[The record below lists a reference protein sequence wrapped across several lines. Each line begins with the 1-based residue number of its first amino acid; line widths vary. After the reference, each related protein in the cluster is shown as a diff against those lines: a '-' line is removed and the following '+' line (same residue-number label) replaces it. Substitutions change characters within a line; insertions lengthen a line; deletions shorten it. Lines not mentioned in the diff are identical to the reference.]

1 MILWRYILRAHIGP
15 FLFGTTVIVL
25 LFLTQ
30 YMIRWLNDLTS
41 KGIDLGTIAEFLA
54 LNVSW
59 ILVLAVPIGVLFST
73 VMAFGAL
80 SSHHEV
86 TVMKASGMGLFKMMV
101 PVICAG
107 AMLWLFTFWYTDNV
121 LPDTNLRLSTM
132 MRDIQRLK
140 PTFAIESGK
149 FGTQVEGFT
158 ILARNVD
165 TTGLMTGVTIYDRSR
180 PERLN
185 VVSADT
191 GRLAFSPSLSKLI
204 LHLYH
209 GEVHQSLQRDPNDYR
224 IITFERHQI
233 AMSADRF
240 FYEKSDVSGSSRS
253 DREMRISDMQR
264 IVDRSDSSV
273 NTARANID
281 SIFDRHMHDVFGQ
294 RDSSLTFQ
302 DTDSQTVALARSS
315 ATIGTIRSKLEG
327 EAFRMDGDKRTA
339 DRYTV
344 EIQKKYAIPFAC
356 FLFVFVGC
364 PLGILTKGG
373 NFGLSAAISL
383 ACYVAYWIALIGGEK
398 LADRGFMDPA
408 LAMWLGNIF
417 FAVVGTFATVRVN
430 RQ

>member
-1 MILWRYILRAHIGP
+1 M
-15 FLFGTTVIVL
+15 
-25 LFLTQ
+25 
-30 YMIRWLNDLTS
+30 RWLNDLTS
-41 KGIDLGTIAEFLA
+41 KGIDIRTIVEFLT

-59 ILVLAVPIGVLFST
+59 ILVLAIPIGVLFSS

-86 TVMKASGMGLFKMMV
+86 TVMKASGMGLFRMMV
-101 PVICAG
+101 PVVTVG
-107 AMLWLFTFWYTDNV
+107 AALWLFTFWYTDNV

-191 GRLAFSPSLSKLI
+191 GRLAFSPSLTKLI
-204 LHLYH
+204 LQLYH
-209 GEVHQSLQRDPNDYR
+209 GEVHQSQQRNPRDYR

-233 AMSADRF
+233 AMDADRF
-240 FYEKSDVSGSSRS
+240 FFEKTDVSGSSRS

-264 IVDRSDSSV
+264 IVNRSDSSALHSNV
-273 NTARANID
+273 VLDSTLERHLADLFGRRDSTITID
-281 SIFDRHMHDVFGQ
+281 SASTPNEI
-294 RDSSLTFQ
+294 LTR
-302 DTDSQTVALARSS
+302 AS
-315 ATIGTIRSKLEG
+315 AHIGTIRSKLEG
-327 EAFRMDGDKRTA
+327 EAFRRDGDHKTA

-356 FLFVFVGC
+356 LLFVFVGC
-364 PLGILTKGG
+364 PMGILTRGG

-383 ACYVAYWIALIGGEK
+383 ACYVTYWIALIGGEK
-398 LADRGFMDPA
+398 LADRGFMDPS

-417 FAVVGTFATVRVN
+417 FAVVGAIATVRVN
-430 RQ
+430 SK